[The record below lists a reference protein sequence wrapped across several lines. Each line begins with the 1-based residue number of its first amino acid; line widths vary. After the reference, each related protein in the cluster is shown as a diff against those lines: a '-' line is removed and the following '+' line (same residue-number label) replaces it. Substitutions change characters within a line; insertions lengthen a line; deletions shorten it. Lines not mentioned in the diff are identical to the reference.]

1 MNEAEFQRNLTRFKA
16 VLKREK
22 RYLIKN
28 DGEKVTETV
37 SQKEKFIP
45 IFENYDGPVSD
56 KTKAMIDEIQ
66 ELQSVNLMLTNQ
78 AIAFQKTL
86 MDAIQANLKQPKRRF
101 SSERTCKRRSRPRRA
116 GSFFQRQAYAMRL
129 YTGSAPNRWMWRRIP
144 SARQFGDVQ

>member
-16 VLKREK
+16 ILKREK

-56 KTKAMIDEIQ
+56 KTKACQVYLAHWARPRAASLPIRLPFRQLHIILRTRIRM
-66 ELQSVNLMLTNQ
+66 
-78 AIAFQKTL
+78 
-86 MDAIQANLKQPKRRF
+86 AIQDNV
-101 SSERTCKRRSRPRRA
+101 ST
-116 GSFFQRQAYAMRL
+116 
-129 YTGSAPNRWMWRRIP
+129 
-144 SARQFGDVQ
+144 

>member
-56 KTKAMIDEIQ
+56 KTKAMIDDIQ
-66 ELQSVNLMLTNQ
+66 ELQSVNL
-78 AIAFQKTL
+78 
-86 MDAIQANLKQPKRRF
+86 KQPSGTYSKYNQMPKE
-101 SSERTCKRRSRPRRA
+101 SSVSLVD
-116 GSFFQRQAYAMRL
+116 QQA
-129 YTGSAPNRWMWRRIP
+129 
-144 SARQFGDVQ
+144 

>member
-66 ELQSVNLMLTNQ
+66 ELQSVNLMLT
-78 AIAFQKTL
+78 
-86 MDAIQANLKQPKRRF
+86 KQPSGTYSKYKQMPKE
-101 SSERTCKRRSRPRRA
+101 SSVSLVD
-116 GSFFQRQAYAMRL
+116 QQA
-129 YTGSAPNRWMWRRIP
+129 
-144 SARQFGDVQ
+144 

>member
-66 ELQSVNLMLTNQ
+66 ESSNCFSKDIDGCDSSQSETAKRNVFEVQ
-78 AIAFQKTL
+78 S
-86 MDAIQANLKQPKRRF
+86 DAKGK
-101 SSERTCKRRSRPRRA
+101 
-116 GSFFQRQAYAMRL
+116 
-129 YTGSAPNRWMWRRIP
+129 
-144 SARQFGDVQ
+144 FGVSG